1 MVIAVANKYKKYLL
15 NKEFDELFQKAFDSD
30 IALRKAIWEA
40 HTAHLRLIYR
50 AHETGCMGDKDLE
63 SAHDVLD
70 RIDDCT
76 DEARILY
83 VPLYNRTLEKV
94 EKKLGE
100 GDRP

>member
-15 NKEFDELFQKAFDSD
+15 NKEFDELFKQAFDSD
-30 IALRKAIWEA
+30 KAVDKAIWN
-40 HTAHLRLIYR
+40 AHLAYCKLLCR
-50 AHETGCMGDKDLE
+50 AHETGCIGDRDWN
-63 SAHDVLD
+63 AAYDILD
-70 RIDDCT
+70 EIQELT
-76 DEARILY
+76 DRARIFY